1 MGVGSERSKA
11 RPPASWPRPLTKSLN
26 SPSRLGHLGE
36 FLSQC
41 VCLYVCVFLRG
52 RVFLSPAQATSVS
65 PETPSKPH
73 NSSALPRNPSSRGRV
88 KLHCLR
94 PLPPPDPAP
103 ARPLP
108 GIW

>member
-41 VCLYVCVFLRG
+41 VCLCVCVFEG
-52 RVFLSPAQATSVS
+52 EGVFVARSGHLSFPGS
-65 PETPSKPH
+65 PLKTP
-73 NSSALPRNPSSRGRV
+73 
-88 KLHCLR
+88 
-94 PLPPPDPAP
+94 
-103 ARPLP
+103 
-108 GIW
+108 

>member
-41 VCLYVCVFLRG
+41 VCLCVCVFLEVG
-52 RVFLSPAQATSVS
+52 RCCLMGMKFLLQRLDICCT
-65 PETPSKPH
+65 T
-73 NSSALPRNPSSRGRV
+73 LY
-88 KLHCLR
+88 L
-94 PLPPPDPAP
+94 
-103 ARPLP
+103 
-108 GIW
+108 